1 MKSAVSVLAGACLVW
16 MATPAPP
23 AMADPAVPTNY
34 TSEVTGI
41 EPAVDGV
48 EAEVVGGDAFL
59 SVHAGPGTE
68 LVVLGYRDEPYLRID
83 PEGAVWRNR
92 RSPATY
98 LNDDRYGQREIP
110 AEAEAAADPEWELIG
125 GQGRWSWHDHR
136 IHWMSPDRPPQLTG
150 DREQEVFEWE
160 VPMLV
165 DGEEVVV
172 TGRLAWR
179 PDVSPFPAALVGL
192 AGLIPLV
199 AVRRRSSA
207 LMSWFAIGA
216 GGVGAVA
223 AIGQW
228 LASPADARGF
238 PVAATFLGVAVVVA
252 LASLRFDRARSARSA
267 AIAGALLAGWG
278 WSRLATLTRPIVPS
292 VNPEWLDRGATA
304 LVLVTGVA
312 VVVAAL
318 TLSGRL
324 LSDEPQR

>member
-1 MKSAVSVLAGACLVW
+1 
-16 MATPAPP
+16 
-23 AMADPAVPTNY
+23 
-34 TSEVTGI
+34 
-41 EPAVDGV
+41 
-48 EAEVVGGDAFL
+48 
-59 SVHAGPGTE
+59 
-68 LVVLGYRDEPYLRID
+68 
-83 PEGAVWRNR
+83 
-92 RSPATY
+92 
-98 LNDDRYGQREIP
+98 
-110 AEAEAAADPEWELIG
+110 
-125 GQGRWSWHDHR
+125 
-136 IHWMSPDRPPQLTG
+136 
-150 DREQEVFEWE
+150 
-160 VPMLV
+160 V

-223 AIGQW
+223 AVGQW

-238 PVAATFLGVAVVVA
+238 PVAATFRGVAVVVA